1 MLLVGDMAYA
11 DNYFPNG
18 TLRPLDAP
26 VTTDWHPTYQPRW
39 DSWARFVQP
48 LASKV
53 LNPCNPQCS

>member
-18 TLRPLDAP
+18 TLRPPDAP

-53 LNPCNPQCS
+53 LNPGNQRS